1 MQEYLNTLDDNE
13 IVCFID
19 AYDVILLRPL
29 EELEQSYLKLYQENK
44 KEIIIGHD
52 KLLTLTSKF
61 IIPLLFGQCMNKQIN
76 SGSYI
81 GYNKYLKLVLKEII
95 NTSCLDILDN
105 KIELKDIN
113 CININVKADD
123 QKLITEYCINNY
135 NKFYIDETSK

>member
-76 SGSYI
+76 SGSY
-81 GYNKYLKLVLKEII
+81 GV
-95 NTSCLDILDN
+95 SR
-105 KIELKDIN
+105 
-113 CININVKADD
+113 
-123 QKLITEYCINNY
+123 
-135 NKFYIDETSK
+135 